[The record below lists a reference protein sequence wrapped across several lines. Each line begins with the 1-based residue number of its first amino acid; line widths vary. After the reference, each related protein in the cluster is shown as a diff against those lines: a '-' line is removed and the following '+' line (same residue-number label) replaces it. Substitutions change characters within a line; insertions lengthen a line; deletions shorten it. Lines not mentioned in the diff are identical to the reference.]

1 MSYKIEF
8 SKKAFEDLELIKKYI
23 YENDEL
29 ATQKIVS
36 YIVERIETIIANN
49 PGVGRAG
56 RVLGT
61 RELVLT
67 KYPYIIPYFV
77 KDDIVYIIRVLH
89 TSRKWL
95 E

>member
-1 MSYKIEF
+1 MNYKIEF
-8 SKKAFEDLELIKKYI
+8 SKKAFEDLESIKKYI
-23 YENDEL
+23 YENNEL
-29 ATQKIVS
+29 AAQKVVS

-77 KDDIVYIIRVLH
+77 KDNIVYIIRVLH

>member
-8 SKKAFEDLELIKKYI
+8 SKKAFEDLESIKKYI

-29 ATQKIVS
+29 AAQKVVS

-49 PGVGRAG
+49 PSVGRAG

-77 KDDIVYIIRVLH
+77 KDDIVYIIRILH

>member
-8 SKKAFEDLELIKKYI
+8 SKKAFEDLESIKKYI

-29 ATQKIVS
+29 AAQKVIS

-77 KDDIVYIIRVLH
+77 KDDIVYIIRILH

>member
-8 SKKAFEDLELIKKYI
+8 SKKAFEDLESIKKYI

-29 ATQKIVS
+29 AAQKVVS

>member
-8 SKKAFEDLELIKKYI
+8 SKKAFEDLESIKKYI

-29 ATQKIVS
+29 AAQKIVS

-67 KYPYIIPYFV
+67 KYPHIIPYFV

>member
-8 SKKAFEDLELIKKYI
+8 SKKAFEDLESIQKYI

-29 ATQKIVS
+29 AAQKIVQ

>member
-1 MSYKIEF
+1 MNYKIEF
-8 SKKAFEDLELIKKYI
+8 SKKAFEDLESIKKYI

-29 ATQKIVS
+29 AAQKVVS

-61 RELVLT
+61 RELILT

-77 KDDIVYIIRVLH
+77 KDNIVYIIRVLH

>member
-36 YIVERIETIIANN
+36 YIVERIETIIAN
-49 PGVGRAG
+49 RF
-56 RVLGT
+56 
-61 RELVLT
+61 
-67 KYPYIIPYFV
+67 KFV
-77 KDDIVYIIRVLH
+77 KINLYKIGYMQ
-89 TSRKWL
+89 
-95 E
+95 

>member
-8 SKKAFEDLELIKKYI
+8 SKKAFEDLESIKKYI

-29 ATQKIVS
+29 AAQKIVS

-77 KDDIVYIIRVLH
+77 KDDIVYIIRILH

>member
-1 MSYKIEF
+1 MNYKIEF
-8 SKKAFEDLELIKKYI
+8 SKKAFEDLESIKKYI
-23 YENDEL
+23 YENNEL
-29 ATQKIVS
+29 AAQKVVS

-67 KYPYIIPYFV
+67 KYLYIIPYFV
-77 KDDIVYIIRVLH
+77 KDNIVYIIRVLH

>member
-29 ATQKIVS
+29 AAQKVVS

-77 KDDIVYIIRVLH
+77 KDDIVYIIRILH

>member
-8 SKKAFEDLELIKKYI
+8 SKKAFEDLESIKKYI

-29 ATQKIVS
+29 AAQKIVS

>member
-29 ATQKIVS
+29 AVQKVVS
-36 YIVERIETIIANN
+36 YIVEKIETIIANN

-77 KDDIVYIIRVLH
+77 KDNIVYIIRVLH